1 MKKQMAKIIF
11 ITGGTRSGKSSFA
24 CKLAEE
30 KSTKPVYL
38 ATARI
43 WDDDF
48 KERVKHHQDDRGG
61 NWHTIEEEKNI
72 DKLIIEG
79 KTVVLDCITL
89 WLTNIFHDNE
99 YNLDKSL
106 AEAKKIWD
114 NFIRQDFELIAVS
127 NELGLSIHPENKIA
141 RKFTDLQ
148 GFMNQYIA
156 LCSTH
161 TYLIVSG
168 IPIKIK

>member
-1 MKKQMAKIIF
+1 MADIIF
-11 ITGGTRSGKSSFA
+11 VTGGTRSGKSSFA
-24 CKLAEE
+24 KKLAEQN
-30 KSTKPVYL
+30 SDNPVYL

-48 KERVKHHQDDRGG
+48 KDRVKHHQNDRDD
-61 NWHTIEEEKNI
+61 NWHTIEEEKSI
-72 DKLIIEG
+72 DKINIEG

-114 NFIRQDFELIAVS
+114 IFIRQDFELIAVS
-127 NELGLSIHPENKIA
+127 NELGLSIHPENKNA

-148 GFMNQYIA
+148 GFMNQHIA
-156 LCSTH
+156 SCSTH

>member
-1 MKKQMAKIIF
+1 MARITF
-11 ITGGTRSGKSSFA
+11 ITGGTRSGKSNLA
-24 CKLAEE
+24 QKLAEAN
-30 KSTKPVYL
+30 STNPVYL

-48 KERVKHHQDDRGG
+48 KERVKRHQNDRDD
-61 NWHTIEEEKNI
+61 NWHTIEEEKDI
-72 DKLIIEG
+72 DKIITGG

-89 WLTNIFHDNE
+89 WLTNIFHDNQ
-99 YNLDKSL
+99 YDLDKSL

-114 NFIRQDFELIAVS
+114 NFIQQDFELIAVS
-127 NELGLSIHPENKIA
+127 NEIGLSIHPENKIA

-156 LCSTH
+156 SCSTH
-161 TYLIVSG
+161 TYLVVSG

>member
-1 MKKQMAKIIF
+1 MGEIIF

-24 CKLAEE
+24 IKLAEQN
-30 KSTKPVYL
+30 SDSPVYL

-48 KERVKHHQDDRGG
+48 KERVKRHQDDRDKK
-61 NWHTIEEEKNI
+61 WHTIEEEKSI
-72 DKLIIEG
+72 DKLNIGG

-89 WLTNIFHDNE
+89 WLTNIFHDNQ

-114 NFIRQDFELIAVS
+114 NFIQQDFELIAVS
-127 NELGLSIHPENKIA
+127 NEIGLSIHPENKTA

-156 LCSTH
+156 SCSVH
-161 TYLIVSG
+161 AYLVVSG

>member
-1 MKKQMAKIIF
+1 MADIVF

-30 KSTKPVYL
+30 NSANPVYL
-38 ATARI
+38 ATARM

-48 KERVKHHQDDRGG
+48 KERVKRHQNDRGY
-61 NWHTIEEEKNI
+61 NWHTIEEEKSI
-72 DKLIIEG
+72 DKIDIGG

-89 WLTNIFHDNE
+89 WLTNIFHDNQ

-114 NFIRQDFELIAVS
+114 SFIKQGFELIAVS
-127 NELGLSIHPENKIA
+127 NELGLSIHPEHKTA

-148 GFMNQYIA
+148 GFMNQHIASCSAHAYIV
-156 LCSTH
+156 
-161 TYLIVSG
+161 VSG